1 MNRARVALLLF
12 VAGACA
18 RPVEPAGRAPS
29 ASTAPF
35 AGWDSV
41 ATRAVTD
48 GVTHTTALTA
58 AGPWAVQVLTIDL
71 ARCTPHLEARKPG
84 PPLAQRAT
92 TTALSSDALAAI
104 NADFFMLPGG
114 TPVGPH
120 VRDGEVLAGP
130 GRRVAFLVT
139 ATGFAAGQGVIRGHA
154 RVGRDSVNVDQV
166 NRPLEGDA
174 QHDPPAGLVL
184 YTAWSGDTVAASPA
198 HPALRMRPL
207 RAGAA
212 LVIAVD
218 SAPMPPGAMLSLRAG
233 PAASAWLGRR
243 APGDTVVWH
252 TELATPDG
260 TRVEQAVGGFPL
272 LVQRG
277 RGVVA
282 EQAGVSAAFGPARHP
297 RTAIGWRDD
306 RLFWVVADGRQ
317 PPWSDGM
324 SLDELAGLLLDL
336 GATEAVNLDGGGS
349 SAMVVQGRV
358 VNRPSDAQ
366 GERAVGNALV
376 LRGCR

>member
-1 MNRARVALLLF
+1 MNRAHVALLLF

-29 ASTAPF
+29 ASTAAF

-48 GVTHTTALTA
+48 GVTHTTAITGE
-58 AGPWAVQVLTIDL
+58 GPWAVQVLTIDL
-71 ARCTPHLEARKPG
+71 ARCTPDLEARKPG

-92 TTALSSDALAAI
+92 TTALSDDAIAAI

-139 ATGFAAGQGVIRGHA
+139 SSGFVASHGALHGYA
-154 RVGRDSVNVDQV
+154 RVGRDSARIDQV

-174 QHDPPAGLVL
+174 QHDPPTGLAL
-184 YTAWSGDTVAASPA
+184 HTAWYGDTVAASPA

-207 RAGAA
+207 RDDAA
-212 LVIAVD
+212 LVVAMDTLPV
-218 SAPMPPGAMLSLRAG
+218 PPGDMPVLRAG
-233 PAASAWLGRR
+233 PAAAGWLGRR
-243 APGDTVVWH
+243 APGDTVVWNIG
-252 TELATPDG
+252 LVAPDG
-260 TRVEQAVGGFPL
+260 THVEQAVGGFPL

-277 RGVVA
+277 RSVVN
-282 EQAGVSAAFGPARHP
+282 EQTGISESFGPARHP
-297 RTAIGWRDD
+297 RTAIGWNGD
-306 RLFWVVADGRQ
+306 RLFLVVVDGRQ
-317 PPWSDGM
+317 APWSDGM
-324 SLDELAGLLLDL
+324 SLDEIAGLVLDL
-336 GATEAVNLDGGGS
+336 GATEALNLDGGGS
-349 SAMVVQGRV
+349 SAMVVRGRV

-376 LRGCR
+376 LRRCR